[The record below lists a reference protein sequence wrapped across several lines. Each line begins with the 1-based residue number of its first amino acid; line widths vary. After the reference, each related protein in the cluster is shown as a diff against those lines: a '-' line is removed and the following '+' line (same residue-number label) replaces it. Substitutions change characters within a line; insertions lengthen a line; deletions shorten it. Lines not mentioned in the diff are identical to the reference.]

1 MSGTLPAMPPRFAI
15 GAALVF
21 TVALPAYPAD
31 EGWLLRYRLVLQ
43 SGAGG
48 AIAFDTAAD
57 GGVHAANVPPAT
69 TAAWGPGTYSWA
81 SWAEL
86 GSDVRDVDHGTVVL
100 LPNVRT
106 AAGPLDL
113 RSEAEIA
120 LANVQALLRGRATQD
135 ALRYTINGRSLERFS
150 VAELVTLEGKLRR
163 DVERERFAATG
174 RNTSRMVGRI
184 GRA

>member
-1 MSGTLPAMPPRFAI
+1 MPPRFAI

-21 TVALPAYPAD
+21 TVTLPAYPAED
-31 EGWLLRYRLVLQ
+31 GWTLRYRLVPQ
-43 SGAGG
+43 AGAGS
-48 AIAFDTAAD
+48 AISFDTAAS
-57 GGVHAANVPPAT
+57 GSAHAANVSAAT
-69 TAAWGPGTYSWA
+69 TGAWSAGTFSWF
-81 SWAEL
+81 SWVES
-86 GSDVRDVDHGTVVL
+86 GSDVRDVDHGTIVL
-100 LPNVRT
+100 LPNVRS

-150 VAELVTLEGKLRR
+150 IDELVKLEAKLRR

>member
-1 MSGTLPAMPPRFAI
+1 MPPRFAI

-21 TVALPAYPAD
+21 TVTLPAYPAD
-31 EGWLLRYRLVLQ
+31 DGWTLRYRLVPQ
-43 SGAGG
+43 AGAGS
-48 AIAFDTAAD
+48 AISFDTAAS
-57 GGVHAANVPPAT
+57 GSAHAANVSAAT
-69 TAAWGPGTYSWA
+69 TGAWSAGTFSWF
-81 SWAEL
+81 SWVES
-86 GSDVRDVDHGTVVL
+86 GSDVRDVDHGTIVL
-100 LPNVRT
+100 LPNVRS

-150 VAELVTLEGKLRR
+150 IDELVKLEAKLRR

>member
-1 MSGTLPAMPPRFAI
+1 MPPRFAI

-21 TVALPAYPAD
+21 TVTLPAYPAED
-31 EGWLLRYRLVLQ
+31 GWTLRYRLVQ
-43 SGAGG
+43 QAGAGS
-48 AIAFDTAAD
+48 AISFDTAAS
-57 GGVHAANVPPAT
+57 GSAHAANVSAAT
-69 TAAWGPGTYSWA
+69 TGAWSAGTFSWF
-81 SWAEL
+81 SWVES
-86 GSDVRDVDHGTVVL
+86 GSDVRDVDHGTIVL
-100 LPNVRT
+100 LPNVRS
-106 AAGPLDL
+106 ADGPLDL

-150 VAELVTLEGKLRR
+150 IDELVKLEAKLRR